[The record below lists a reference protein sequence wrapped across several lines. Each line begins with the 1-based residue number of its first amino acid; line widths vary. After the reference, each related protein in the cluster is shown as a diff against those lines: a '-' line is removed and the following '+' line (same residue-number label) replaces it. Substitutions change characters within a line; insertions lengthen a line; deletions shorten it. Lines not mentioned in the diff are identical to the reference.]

1 MAMQYFYLL
10 LYFQDELKRLYT
22 QLEVVKTKNM
32 SVGNPHLSRKLTA
45 VAEAARAT
53 EHLLLEPMIPSSNG
67 IEITYS
73 ALNNNGQATNEGD
86 WI

>member
-1 MAMQYFYLL
+1 
-10 LYFQDELKRLYT
+10 
-22 QLEVVKTKNM
+22 M
-32 SVGNPHLSRKLTA
+32 SAGNPHLSRKLTA
-45 VAEAARAT
+45 VAEAARCT

-73 ALNNNGQATNEGD
+73 ALKNNGQAQNEGD

>member
-1 MAMQYFYLL
+1 
-10 LYFQDELKRLYT
+10 
-22 QLEVVKTKNM
+22 M

-53 EHLLLEPMIPSSNG
+53 EHLLLEPMIPNSNG

-73 ALNNNGQATNEGD
+73 AVNNNGQTNNEGD